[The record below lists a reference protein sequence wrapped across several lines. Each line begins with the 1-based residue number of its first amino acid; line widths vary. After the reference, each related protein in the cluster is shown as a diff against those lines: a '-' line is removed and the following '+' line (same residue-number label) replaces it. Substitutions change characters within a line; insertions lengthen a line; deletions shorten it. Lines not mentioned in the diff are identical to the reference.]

1 MQEPFA
7 PDGGYIP
14 RILFA
19 EPNGT
24 LRPDI
29 KNPASGKEY
38 AYFYDTMDK
47 VSARFSNAVAAA
59 ACNATHAR
67 QQGVPQLPDAL
78 LHFRMRLV
86 SHRLQHSSMSTCLD
100 ISTL

>member
-24 LRPDI
+24 LRPDL

-47 VSARFSNAVAAA
+47 VSAVSLRCWAVYFL
-59 ACNATHAR
+59 
-67 QQGVPQLPDAL
+67 QQQQQQQPVLQLVPYHILG
-78 LHFRMRLV
+78 
-86 SHRLQHSSMSTCLD
+86 
-100 ISTL
+100 